1 MTRLYYEWGTKQLR
15 KDGEEL
21 CGDNVAIARHADY
34 VTLALSDGLGSG
46 VKANILSILTNRIV
60 MHLME
65 NELSLSEVVE
75 TLSKTLPV
83 CEDRKLA
90 YSTFAIGQFFRD
102 GHVRV
107 VEFDTPSLILLRQR
121 SFLPVPYEERQIEGK
136 TIRESEFHLKMEDW
150 IVFVSDGVVNA
161 GIGGRY
167 PLGWGSDQITR
178 FLEEHSHPGLSAQE
192 LADKLGQAVWDLYCG
207 KPGDDVSVAV
217 IKVRHKLMATVLTGP
232 PVDKKVDKA
241 VVDRFA
247 QRAGFLAVCGGTMA
261 KIAARHLGGQSLE
274 VDLATM
280 QPDVPPLARMEG
292 IDLMTEGILTLT
304 KANDLLQAGADKET
318 VKFGTD
324 GASALVRLWLDVDHI
339 HFMVGMGVNPAHQN
353 PDLPRQLGM
362 KLAVVREIAEQLRK
376 RGKEVTIET
385 V

>member
-1 MTRLYYEWGTKQLR
+1 MRLFYEWGTKQLL
-15 KDGEEL
+15 KHGEEL

-46 VKANILSILTNRIV
+46 VKANILSILTTRIV

-90 YSTFAIGQFFRD
+90 YSTFAIGQFFSNGRA
-102 GHVRV
+102 RV

-121 SFLPVPYEERQIEGK
+121 KFVPVPYEERQIEGK
-136 TIRESEFHLKMEDW
+136 TIRESEFQLKMEDW
-150 IVFVSDGVVNA
+150 IVFISDGVVNA
-161 GIGGRY
+161 GIGGLY
-167 PLGWGSDQITR
+167 PLGWGSDQIAK
-178 FLEEHSHPGLSAQE
+178 FLEEHCHPDLSAQE
-192 LADKLGQAVWDLYCG
+192 LADKLGQAVWELYCG
-207 KPGDDVSVAV
+207 KPGDDVSTAV
-217 IKVRHKLMATVLTGP
+217 IKVRRKLMATVLTGP
-232 PVDKKVDKA
+232 PVDRNVDKA
-241 VVDRFA
+241 VVDRFR
-247 QRAGFLAVCGGTMA
+247 QRAGLLAVCGGTMA
-261 KIAARHLGGQSLE
+261 KIAARHMGGQSLE

-280 QPDVPPLARMEG
+280 KPDVPPLARVEG
-292 IDLMTEGILTLT
+292 IDLTTEGILTIT
-304 KANDLLQAGADKET
+304 KANDLLQAGADKEA

-339 HFMVGMGVNPAHQN
+339 HFIVGMGVNPAHQN

-362 KLAVVREIAEQLRK
+362 KLAVVREISEELHK
-376 RGKEVTIET
+376 RGKEVSIET